1 MCVLSRLQ
9 VLLWHGRY
17 RVTDQRPEYESPTT
31 IIYRAVDEHTLD
43 QHNQPIRVV
52 LKLTHNAYKY
62 RREVRARDYLG
73 EAFDEDYVM
82 PHIRLHHQSEYE
94 PLLPI
99 SPVAAAAVAADND
112 NDNDNASC
120 NVDGGDD
127 INDDSMVPIPLPD
140 TPEGRVVSCTGSGE
154 GECAILIAA
163 RQTAKHW
170 LPQRLSARARER
182 SVDPLSLLL
191 LATNRNNTNSS
202 NDLEEIDFDDDG
214 WNQFVEGSV
223 EVAVEVAPSQTAQS
237 NLTAPNQETDIEIEK
252 RSGSRG
258 DSNGVVSR
266 GSSRGGSSSNNG
278 SGLIL
283 SKRMAQKMLMIVLP
297 QADRTLLTALKH
309 EHFLV
314 RQQKQGRSKTAVAT
328 GLTGLGVGVGAGLGI
343 DNVGRGVGVGVGTG
357 AGTLCLTKVRTIF
370 TQLLDATAHMHDKG
384 YLHGDVCP
392 MNIGESVCQTL
403 RLS

>member
-1 MCVLSRLQ
+1 
-9 VLLWHGRY
+9 
-17 RVTDQRPEYESPTT
+17 
-31 IIYRAVDEHTLD
+31 
-43 QHNQPIRVV
+43 
-52 LKLTHNAYKY
+52 
-62 RREVRARDYLG
+62 
-73 EAFDEDYVM
+73 M

-99 SPVAAAAVAADND
+99 SPVAAATVTADND
-112 NDNDNASC
+112 KDIDNDN
-120 NVDGGDD
+120 GDTSSYVENSD

-163 RQTAKHW
+163 RQIAKHW
-170 LPQRLSARARER
+170 LPQRLSTRARAR
-182 SVDPLSLLL
+182 SVDPMSLLL
-191 LATNRNNTNSS
+191 LATNSNNTNGNNTNSNS
-202 NDLEEIDFDDDG
+202 DLEDIDFDDDG
-214 WNQFVEGSV
+214 WNQFEEGS
-223 EVAVEVAPSQTAQS
+223 AEVAPSQTAQS

-266 GSSRGGSSSNNG
+266 GSSRGGSSSSNG
-278 SGLIL
+278 NGLIL
-283 SKRMAQKMLMIVLP
+283 SKRMAQRMLMIVLP

-314 RQQKQGRSKTAVAT
+314 RQQEQKQGRKIAVAT
-328 GLTGLGVGVGAGLGI
+328 GLTGLGVGVSAGLGI
-343 DNVGRGVGVGVGTG
+343 DKAGRGFGVGVGTG
-357 AGTLCLTKVRTIF
+357 ALCLTKVRTIF

-392 MNIGESVCQTL
+392 MNIGKSICQPL